1 MKKILKSLFII
12 AMLIGVIQFSS
23 HAQLVTPGIN
33 AKQLRQ
39 ESKIRQ
45 GVKSGELT
53 RRETKGL
60 ILEQKQ
66 VKLMKRAA
74 KADGKVTRRER
85 KVLRNKQ
92 RSADYHIYRQKH
104 DGQSRY

>member
-1 MKKILKSLFII
+1 MKKILKSLFITALFFGGI
-12 AMLIGVIQFSS
+12 HFSS
-23 HAQLVTPGIN
+23 HAQLATPGITG
-33 AKQLRQ
+33 KQLSQ
-39 ESKIRQ
+39 KTKIKQ
-45 GVKSGELT
+45 GVRSGELT
-53 RRETKGL
+53 RRETRGL
-60 ILEQKQ
+60 LIEQKQ

-85 KVLRNKQ
+85 RVLRRKQ